1 MPAFLN
7 CIAMLKTVQS
17 KKEDATRVIYESE
30 LSVLKNTER
39 HGKRST
45 NLKKK
50 DTVKKYEF
58 KEKSDLMF

>member
-17 KKEDATRVIYESE
+17 KKEDATRVIYEFE
-30 LSVLKNTER
+30 LSVLKNIER

-50 DTVKKYEF
+50 VT
-58 KEKSDLMF
+58 